1 MTDKESTPAET
12 TTTTTPA
19 EKKHEGMTQTEAEAL
34 GIATTGE
41 EGVKNAHGAWCR
53 RCGCAILGAGT
64 AVLVRRRPEALSE
77 DLLFLRAQQP
87 AARDG
92 GLVCWHVGDMYDF
105 LNIGFTRTTK
115 RLGGEEALQRFREE
129 QARAGAAPERPVRYL
144 TCADCEREV
153 LGFQYLDEPR
163 DFYLLADRVLYERP
177 ARP

>member
-1 MTDKESTPAET
+1 MTDKEVATGEKHEGVTREEAATLGLAT
-12 TTTTTPA
+12 TTT
-19 EKKHEGMTQTEAEAL
+19 GDVQ
-34 GIATTGE
+34 
-41 EGVKNAHGAWCR
+41 NACGAWCR
-53 RCGCAILGAGT
+53 RCGCAILGPAS

-92 GLVCWHVGDMYDF
+92 GLVCWHLRDMYDF

-115 RLGGEEALQRFREE
+115 KLGGEEALQRYQEE
-129 QARAGAAPERPVRYL
+129 RARSGAAPERPVRYL

-153 LGFQYLDEPR
+153 LGFQYLDEPA
-163 DFYLLADRVLYERP
+163 DFYLLADRVLYEKP